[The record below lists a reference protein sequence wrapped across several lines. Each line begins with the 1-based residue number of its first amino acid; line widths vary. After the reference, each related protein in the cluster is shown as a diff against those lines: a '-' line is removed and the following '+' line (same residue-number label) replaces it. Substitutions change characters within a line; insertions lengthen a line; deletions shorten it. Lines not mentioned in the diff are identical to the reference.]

1 MYAYVARQ
9 PIFNRQQKT
18 VGYELLFRD
27 GESNAFPNIDANKAT
42 CRLLVENFIAV
53 GSDDADRGKR
63 RFINFPQQSLVRL
76 LPTLLPKKQVVI
88 EVLETCEPNDEL
100 FLAIRHLYRMGY
112 MIALDDFE
120 MDPRWARFL
129 PYVHIIKLDLMKL
142 GLAAACEFVA
152 NNRHRKL
159 MFLAEKVET
168 QDEFNVAL
176 EAGFHFFQG
185 YFFSRPQVL
194 KNRQITP
201 ERVATLRLLQEV
213 CRPEVDFA
221 RVEQIIIADVSL
233 SYLLLRYVNNAAQQ
247 VKVPIRDFRQALVY
261 LGEARLRM
269 FVSAVATAQAAVN
282 KPHELFVLSLV
293 RGRMCEVLAQSRC
306 VSVDGR
312 TAFMTG
318 LLSLLDALLDCP
330 LPELLA
336 QLPLEQDIRRALLER
351 QGALGQI
358 LNLVEAFEQA
368 DWRTVNQYGRALGI
382 SGELVGNSYQ
392 QAMQWVNQYLAIT
405 QQ

>member
-42 CRLLVENFIAV
+42 CRLLVENFIAM
-53 GSDDADRGKR
+53 GSDACDLGKR

-100 FLAIRHLYRMGY
+100 FLAIRHLHRMGY

-120 MDPRWARFL
+120 MDPRWERFL
-129 PYVHIIKLDLMKL
+129 PYVHIIKLDLMTL
-142 GLAAACEFVA
+142 GLPAACEFVA

-168 QDEFNVAL
+168 QADFDRAL
-176 EAGFHFFQG
+176 EGGFHFFQG
-185 YFFSRPQVL
+185 YFFSRPQVM

-213 CRPEVDFA
+213 CRPAVDFS

-233 SYLLLRYVNNAAQQ
+233 SYLLLRFVNNAAQRT
-247 VKVPIRDFRQALVY
+247 KVPIRDFRQALVY
-261 LGEARLRM
+261 LGEDRLRM
-269 FVSAVATAQAAVN
+269 FVSAVATAQATVN
-282 KPHELFVLSLV
+282 KPQELYVLSLV

-306 VSVDGR
+306 VHADSKM
-312 TAFMTG
+312 AFMAG
-318 LLSLLDALLDCP
+318 LLSLLDALLDSP

-336 QLPLEQDIRRALLER
+336 QLPLERDIRAALLTR
-351 QGALGQI
+351 QGTMGQM
-358 LNLVEAFEQA
+358 LHLVEAFEQA
-368 DWRTVNQYGRALGI
+368 DWPTVNQYGRALGL
-382 SGELVGNSYQ
+382 SSELIGSSYH
-392 QAMQWVNQYLAIT
+392 QAMQWVSQYLMVAYR
-405 QQ
+405 